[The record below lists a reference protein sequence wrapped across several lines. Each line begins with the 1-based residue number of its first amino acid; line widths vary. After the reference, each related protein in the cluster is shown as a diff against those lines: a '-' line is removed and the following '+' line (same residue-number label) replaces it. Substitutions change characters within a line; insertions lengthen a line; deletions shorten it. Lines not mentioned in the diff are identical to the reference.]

1 LSLPRWE
8 QGKTGPIRDT
18 VRRVEILLVRH
29 GETEWSRDRKHTGR
43 TDIPLTEI
51 GRKEAAMLRDSLAG
65 RSFARVLSSPLSRAL
80 ETCRLAGLGDEV
92 ELTDDLREWD
102 YGEYEGITTAE
113 IREGRPDWYLW
124 RDGCPGGETAADV
137 GLRADRVIASLAGVE
152 GEAALF
158 AHGHVLRVLT
168 ARWLGLGPEAGA
180 LFKLDTGTLSALG
193 YERETRVITRWNA
206 PVTGSGQP
214 PR

>member
-1 LSLPRWE
+1 
-8 QGKTGPIRDT
+8 
-18 VRRVEILLVRH
+18 VEILLVRH

-43 TDIPLTEI
+43 TDIPLTEV
-51 GRKEAAMLRDSLAG
+51 GRREAAMLRDSLAG
-65 RSFARVLSSPLSRAL
+65 RGFARVLSSPLSRAL

-137 GLRADRVIASLAGVE
+137 GRRADRVIASLAGVE
-152 GEAALF
+152 GDVALF

>member
-1 LSLPRWE
+1 M
-8 QGKTGPIRDT
+8 
-18 VRRVEILLVRH
+18 EILLVRH
-29 GETEWSRDRKHTGR
+29 GETEWSRDLKHTGR
-43 TDIPLTEI
+43 TDIPLTET
-51 GRKEAAMLRDSLAG
+51 GRREAAMLRDALAG
-65 RSFARVLSSPLSRAL
+65 RAFARVLSSPLSRAL
-80 ETCRLAGLGDEV
+80 ETCRLAGLGDSV

-113 IREGRPDWYLW
+113 IRERRPGWYLW

-137 GLRADRVIASLAGVE
+137 GRRVDRVIASLSGVE
-152 GEAALF
+152 GDVALF